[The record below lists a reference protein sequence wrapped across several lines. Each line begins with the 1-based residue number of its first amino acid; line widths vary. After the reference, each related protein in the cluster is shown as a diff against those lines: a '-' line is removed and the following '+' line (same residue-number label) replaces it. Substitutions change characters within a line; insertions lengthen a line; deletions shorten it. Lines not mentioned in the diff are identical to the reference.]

1 MAHGIAGIAGADTG
15 LDDEDWRSGFGGF
28 LKTALIRGWP
38 YLFLLFMSLVGISW
52 SNLWHR
58 NSALYWVSMGPLCAL
73 VCVGLAWRRS
83 SVHHSRIRLVLL
95 QTAQWIAVMV
105 AMYLVAVSDLRD
117 LLNNDA
123 RGLMMLTLLALGV
136 FISGLNLLVWQLC
149 VLGMFLA
156 VSVPLIAW
164 VEAASV
170 LIFLL
175 AAVIVALAM
184 LRLWVQL
191 RSRPAEA

>member
-1 MAHGIAGIAGADTG
+1 MAHGTAGIAGEDTA
-15 LDDEDWRSGFGGF
+15 LDDDGWLSGFGGF
-28 LKTALIRGWP
+28 IKTALIRGWP
-38 YLFLLFMSLVGISW
+38 YLFLLFMSLVGICW
-52 SNLWHR
+52 ANLWHR
-58 NSALYWVSMGPLCAL
+58 NSALYWVSMGPLFAL
-73 VCVGLAWRRS
+73 VCVALAWRRS
-83 SVHHSRIRLVLL
+83 SEHHTRLRMVLL
-95 QTAQWIAVMV
+95 QAVQWVAVMV

-175 AAVIVALAM
+175 AAVIVSLAM
-184 LRLWVQL
+184 LRLWLQL
-191 RSRPAEA
+191 RSRPAEV

>member
-1 MAHGIAGIAGADTG
+1 MAHGIAGTAGMDTDLDETDGRGG
-15 LDDEDWRSGFGGF
+15 LSGL

-38 YLFLLFMSLVGISW
+38 YLFLLLLSLVGICW
-52 SNLWHR
+52 ANVWHQHSTR
-58 NSALYWVSMGPLCAL
+58 YWVSMGPLFAL
-73 VCVGLAWRRS
+73 VCVALAWRRS
-83 SVHHSRIRLVLL
+83 SEHHSRLRVVLL
-95 QTAQWIAVMV
+95 QAAQWVAVMV

-117 LLNNDA
+117 LLNDDA

-136 FISGLNLLVWQLC
+136 FISGLNLIVWQLC

-156 VSVPLIAW
+156 ISVPLIAW

-175 AAVIVALAM
+175 AACIIVVALI
-184 LRLWVQL
+184 RLWMQL
-191 RSRPAEA
+191 RSRPQAV